1 VHHSQRFF
9 NRDPCRKYVA
19 PRARV
24 PRRCFELHWHY
35 SVRSL
40 YYVGRRSSRY
50 DVPSGRGCT
59 SLQIREISVNMSDKQ
74 SRTAAEGRSSK
85 LAVGRKFSKLQQ
97 RNGSQSKYEEQLRTS
112 EILTDMGTPF
122 TQSILFKQRTKNG
135 DELTSFCKS
144 VFQTLLRSST
154 YIIPKI
160 NFVI

>member
-1 VHHSQRFF
+1 
-9 NRDPCRKYVA
+9 
-19 PRARV
+19 
-24 PRRCFELHWHY
+24 
-35 SVRSL
+35 
-40 YYVGRRSSRY
+40 
-50 DVPSGRGCT
+50 
-59 SLQIREISVNMSDKQ
+59 MSDKQ
-74 SRTAAEGRSSK
+74 SRTAAEARSSK